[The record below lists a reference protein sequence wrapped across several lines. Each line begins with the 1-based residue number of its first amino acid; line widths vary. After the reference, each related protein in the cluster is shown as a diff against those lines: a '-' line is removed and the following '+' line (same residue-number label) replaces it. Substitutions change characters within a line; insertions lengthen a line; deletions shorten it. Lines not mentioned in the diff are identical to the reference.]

1 MSEQLVPAPALLE
14 GVSAV
19 EYGQSAAIGFAGR
32 LLTDL
37 GVTVT
42 KIEPP
47 EGDRTRFEG
56 FTAPGADCSALFAYA
71 NAGKRSV
78 VIDDT
83 TPEGRDDLARL
94 LASAEIVLDGHE
106 ASHWDEIGLDFDALP
121 GSGRCRLAV
130 SLTPFGRFGDRAGW
144 EATHLTA
151 HHTGGE
157 AYAFPGG
164 LSWLRYPDREPVRVP
179 SRVAELDAG
188 TAAGLTMLGWLAGDR
203 EPAVVELSWQ
213 EAAMALSRQDIV
225 KWPNDGF
232 IDTRATRQIPVLGLV
247 ECLDGWV
254 EIYPSEQ
261 HMWERL
267 VLAVDSPE
275 WAHTLGSTAEDRIKH
290 TGELNDLFAVWLKE
304 RSKHEIYQ
312 ALRKHGVPGGP
323 VRTMEDIFHCEQMR
337 FRDFFG
343 TVSYPDGRAAGRARP
358 TPTSCARRTARPGA
372 ARAAT
377 APGGRDRPGPRRRG
391 SARTPRRRSPP
402 STAIARPRSAPAPRS
417 RSWRSRR
424 RGRSAGS
431 RASASSTSPGTR
443 RGPTET

>member
-1 MSEQLVPAPALLE
+1 MGDDAWLKRIWVQIRSSTSSATSRTFTGEVIEKRIEDGEYQVVCDFQAINQLNEITTPGQAIILLPSRAAGNPQLPTGNQPPYPTWRATRRSCPWGRHPSSRCRRRTASAWSDCRTSPVVSEQLVPAPALLD

-32 LLTDL
+32 LLADL

-56 FTAPGADCSALFAYA
+56 FTAPGADSSALFAYA

-106 ASHWDEIGLDFDALP
+106 AEPLGRDRAGLRRAAGQRALPPGGLADALRALRRSRRLGGHAPHRPPHRRRGVRLPRRPQLAALP
-121 GSGRCRLAV
+121 G
-130 SLTPFGRFGDRAGW
+130 PRAG
-144 EATHLTA
+144 
-151 HHTGGE
+151 
-157 AYAFPGG
+157 P
-164 LSWLRYPDREPVRVP
+164 RP

-188 TAAGLTMLGWLAGDR
+188 TAAGVTMLGWLAGDR
-203 EPAVVELSWQ
+203 DPAVVELSWQ
-213 EAAMALSRQDIV
+213 EAAMTLSRQDIV

-267 VLAVDSPE
+267 VLAVDSPSGR
-275 WAHTLGSTAEDRIKH
+275 TL
-290 TGELNDLFAVWLKE
+290 
-304 RSKHEIYQ
+304 
-312 ALRKHGVPGGP
+312 
-323 VRTMEDIFHCEQMR
+323 
-337 FRDFFG
+337 
-343 TVSYPDGRAAGRARP
+343 
-358 TPTSCARRTARPGA
+358 
-372 ARAAT
+372 
-377 APGGRDRPGPRRRG
+377 
-391 SARTPRRRSPP
+391 
-402 STAIARPRSAPAPRS
+402 SAP
-417 RSWRSRR
+417 
-424 RGRSAGS
+424 
-431 RASASSTSPGTR
+431 R
-443 RGPTET
+443 RGPHQAHRRAQ